1 MIDSFEGE
9 SLIFAATN
17 HHHVLDPAIWR
28 RFDEVV
34 LYKNPTPVDCLK
46 LLDLF
51 LKPIPKNDFQLESIA
66 TKMKDLAPSEIKM
79 VAHEAMKKSIL
90 EGRSKLSKSDMEV
103 ATKRF
108 IDRKSIKSSR
118 EG

>member
-1 MIDSFEGE
+1 
-9 SLIFAATN
+9 
-17 HHHVLDPAIWR
+17 
-28 RFDEVV
+28 
-34 LYKNPTPVDCLK
+34 
-46 LLDLF
+46 
-51 LKPIPKNDFQLESIA
+51 
-66 TKMKDLAPSEIKM
+66 M

>member
-1 MIDSFEGE
+1 
-9 SLIFAATN
+9 
-17 HHHVLDPAIWR
+17 
-28 RFDEVV
+28 
-34 LYKNPTPVDCLK
+34 
-46 LLDLF
+46 
-51 LKPIPKNDFQLESIA
+51 
-66 TKMKDLAPSEIKM
+66 MKDLAPSEIKM